1 MTAAIGAIATSAASS
16 SVVEAVSSSELP
28 PTDAPT
34 SRAAASIT
42 VWAADLVV
50 PATICAW
57 HQLPRGRDLF
67 LLRICRAVKI
77 MYGLILGYIE
87 MRSENR

>member
-1 MTAAIGAIATSAASS
+1 MAMGAVATSAASS
-16 SVVEAVSSSELP
+16 SAVVEAASSSELP

-50 PATICAW
+50 PATIGA
-57 HQLPRGRDLF
+57 
-67 LLRICRAVKI
+67 
-77 MYGLILGYIE
+77 
-87 MRSENR
+87 